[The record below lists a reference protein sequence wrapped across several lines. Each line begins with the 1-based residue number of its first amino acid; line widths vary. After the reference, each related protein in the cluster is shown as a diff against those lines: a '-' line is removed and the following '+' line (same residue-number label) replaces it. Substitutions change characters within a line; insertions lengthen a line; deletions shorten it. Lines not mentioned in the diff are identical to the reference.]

1 MELKIKKIHPE
12 AVLPTFAH
20 PADAGMDLYAV
31 ETVTIESGERVQ
43 IKTGIAMAI
52 PMGFVGLIWDKSGVS
67 QKFGLKT
74 FGGVIDSGYSGEVL
88 IGLLNTSP
96 ENFTFEAGQK
106 VAQMLIQKIEH
117 PNILEVIELDETDRG
132 EGAFGSSGK

>member
-1 MELKIKKIHPE
+1 MQLKIKKIHPE

-20 PADAGMDLYAV
+20 PADAGMDLYAL

-52 PMGFVGLIWDKSGVS
+52 PMGYVGLIWDKSGVS

-74 FGGVIDSGYSGEVL
+74 FGGVIDSGYSGEVM

-117 PNILEVIELDETDRG
+117 PSILEVIELDETNRG

>member
-1 MELKIKKIHPE
+1 MQLKIKKIHPE

-74 FGGVIDSGYSGEVL
+74 FGGVIDSGYRGEVL

-117 PNILEVIELDETDRG
+117 PNILEVMELDETDRG